1 VAYARVSRY
10 SFCFSSIYISS
21 SAPKLSCFSKIQA
34 HRVPAQYNVGPRQT
48 MDSVQFILARRSSA
62 AKVRYTSLH
71 IVYLLAAPY
80 LGVDPVPRQKISV
93 IIYLPQQ

>member
-1 VAYARVSRY
+1 
-10 SFCFSSIYISS
+10 
-21 SAPKLSCFSKIQA
+21 
-34 HRVPAQYNVGPRQT
+34 